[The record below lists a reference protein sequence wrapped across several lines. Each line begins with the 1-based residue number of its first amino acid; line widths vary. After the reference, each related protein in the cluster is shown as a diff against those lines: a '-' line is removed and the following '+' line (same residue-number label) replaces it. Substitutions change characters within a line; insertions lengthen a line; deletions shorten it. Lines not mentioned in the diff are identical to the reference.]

1 MKKIILPI
9 FLLLCV
15 IVNAQNKKNKSTP
28 GCGPTIANT
37 KNIKMK
43 NLVKKDE
50 LNVLGSALQIA
61 GTDPMTGF
69 YRDGFCSTGVNDA
82 GIHVVA
88 AIVTKEFLLFSKK
101 QGNDLITPYPAS
113 NFKGLKAG
121 DKWCLCVQRWKQAY
135 DAGVA
140 PPVVLEATHVRALD
154 FVTIEELKS
163 VLHQIP

>member
-1 MKKIILPI
+1 MKKGILLI
-9 FLLLCV
+9 FLLLSLLA
-15 IVNAQNKKNKSTP
+15 NAQHKKNNSTP
-28 GCGPTIANT
+28 GCGPTMA
-37 KNIKMK
+37 KSKSIKMK
-43 NLVKKDE
+43 NLIKKE
-50 LNVLGSALQIA
+50 EQNVLGGALQIA
-61 GTDPMTGF
+61 GTDPITGF

-88 AIVTKEFLLFSKK
+88 AIVTNDFLQFSKK

-140 PPVVLEATHVRALD
+140 PPVILEATHIKALD
-154 FVTIEELKS
+154 FVTLEELKS
-163 VLHQIP
+163 ISHQIP